1 MFYKD
6 TFYVLSG
13 VYEVYATG
21 QITAHASH
29 HIYGD
34 GAGKG
39 FDCGVDS
46 GVKFCAV
53 IMASGT
59 YFLWSIGDFSVILM
73 INYVFICD
81 TKRQKYRLVWQTKML
96 SEKDS

>member
-29 HIYGD
+29 HIYCGRAD
-34 GAGKG
+34 KG
-39 FDCGVDS
+39 FYCGVDS
-46 GVKFCAV
+46 EVNFCAV
-53 IMASGT
+53 IMARGT
-59 YFLWSIGDFSVILM
+59 
-73 INYVFICD
+73 
-81 TKRQKYRLVWQTKML
+81 
-96 SEKDS
+96 